1 MIKNEPENHRP
12 PAAGKIVLTLLGPLW
27 LLLFY
32 WPWQLVVGLFGACYY
47 ITIERTRNVIFPAR
61 AKRQVAMRLTWWSIP
76 LVFIGLLPALV
87 IQLIIALWHLF
98 VWWHRVLGSWQT
110 GITQTIPAVI
120 AGLIAEAGLILVFI
134 GSFHHPLPWWIM
146 GYDKVPIR
154 WYRFEAVDP
163 VRILLTGPVVTGA
176 FFLLLVPTVLTGLKP
191 KLKKILFLPCLAVS
205 LIALHNTLLAEEMIS
220 NIRWTQIGIGLFIAS
235 LIIGMMTLAWQTLH
249 RSTALREFV
258 WFSAIRL
265 LEKKRIALFSLAAVT
280 LCTAMLLIISSV
292 MGGFVDQVRNKS
304 HGLIGDIIIEGDTIR
319 GFPYYKG
326 FLKELKSPPLN
337 EMVQEATPVI
347 YSAGLMRVKLD
358 KSFYSQDSEDI
369 SWTNPVQV
377 LGIELPGKM
386 AVTDF
391 KKSLT
396 RYNYGEKD
404 QIVLDKPLSPPDKA
418 DASKLYG
425 LIYGLD
431 ISGLAKRN
439 SDGSYCRFIPPYTMA
454 TLSLIPI
461 TRKGTLVDMSAPA
474 ITQNFYMI
482 DDSRTGVYDVD
493 SSYIYVDFSVLQ
505 KLLYMNEQTSTD
517 GSEIPA
523 RTHQIQIKLK
533 PGVTIPDGLS
543 MIEDAWFQYTR
554 QITDPL
560 IQNVRVNTWEDYNRT
575 FIGAVENEKRLMII
589 IFGIVS
595 IVAVFLILAIF
606 YMIVVE
612 KTRDIGILKSI
623 GASAAQIAAIFL
635 AYAGAIGFVGS
646 IAGSILGYYFVIHIN
661 EIQDWLIEV
670 FGWRVWNREVYAFDR
685 IPGEVTMHDVI
696 VIILA
701 AILASIVGAIIPAIR
716 AARMNPV
723 ETLRYE

>member
-1 MIKNEPENHRP
+1 MINKENEKNPWI
-12 PAAGKIVLTLLGPLW
+12 AAGKFLLTLLGPIW
-27 LLLFY
+27 LLLLY
-32 WPWQLVVGLFGACYY
+32 WPWQLIVGIFGVCYY
-47 ITIERTRNVIFPAR
+47 ITIERTRNVIFPSRAR
-61 AKRQVAMRLTWWSIP
+61 RQVAMRLTWWSIP
-76 LVFIGLLPALV
+76 IVIICLVPALIV
-87 IQLIIALWHLF
+87 QIIIALWHLF
-98 VWWHRVLGSWQT
+98 VWWHRALGTWQT
-110 GITQTIPAVI
+110 GITQPVTAVI

-134 GSFHHPLPWWIM
+134 GSFHHPLPWWVM
-146 GYDKVPIR
+146 GQDIVPIR

-163 VRILLTGPVVTGA
+163 VRILLIGPVIIGA
-176 FFLLLVPTVLTGLKP
+176 FFLLLVPTVMTGLKP
-191 KLKKILFLPCLAVS
+191 NLKKFLFLPCLAVS
-205 LIALHNTLLAEEMIS
+205 LFALRQTLIAEEMIV
-220 NIRWTQIGIGLFIAS
+220 NIRWTNIGIGLFIA
-235 LIIGMMTLAWQTLH
+235 LLLIGMMTLAWQTIH

-280 LCTAMLLIISSV
+280 LCTAMLLIISSI

-326 FLKELKSPPLN
+326 FLEELKSPPLD
-337 EMVQEATPVI
+337 QIIHDATPVI

-358 KSFYSQDSEDI
+358 RSYYSNNRDEV

-377 LGIELPGKM
+377 IGIDLPGKI

-391 KKSLT
+391 KKSLN
-396 RYNYGEKD
+396 RYNYGQKD
-404 QIVLDKPLSPPDKA
+404 QIVLDKPLTPPDKP

-431 ISGLAKRN
+431 ISGLARRN
-439 SDGSYCRFIPPYTMA
+439 ADGNYCRYVPPYTMA

-482 DDSRTGVYDVD
+482 DDSRTGIYDVD
-493 SSYIYVDFSVLQ
+493 STYVYVDFTVLQ
-505 KLLYMNEQTSTD
+505 KLLYMNEQTSSD

-523 RTHQIQIKLK
+523 RAHQIQIKLK
-533 PGVTIPDGLS
+533 PGISISDALS
-543 MIEDAWFQYTR
+543 KIQMAWFLYSQ
-554 QITDPL
+554 QIDDPL
-560 IQNVRVNTWEDYNRT
+560 IQNVQVNTWEDYNRT

-623 GASAAQIAAIFL
+623 GASASQIAAIFL

-661 EIQDWLIEV
+661 DIQDWLIEV

-685 IPGEVTMHDVI
+685 IPGEVTMHDVV
-696 VIILA
+696 VIIIA

-723 ETLRYE
+723 ESLRYE